1 MLSVLIVWIFPL
13 LCACVWEEE
22 CPPMRSKC
30 EVQYTYNALII
41 ESSEVAAD
49 TDVE

>member
-1 MLSVLIVWIFPL
+1 MRV
-13 LCACVWEEE
+13 CGRRNA
-22 CPPMRSKC
+22 PPMRSKC

-49 TDVE
+49 MDVE